1 MPNSNNAQAV
11 KNRKSPAQFIVKYGV
26 YSIFVVIIVIFA
38 LSNSRFLSRS
48 NIMLLLEQSAPYMIG
63 VIGMTFVMM
72 DGGIDISAG
81 SNMYL
86 STAVSA
92 IMMTKMTA
100 NGTLVHGFGQYL
112 LVMLV
117 PVVIGT
123 LIGVF
128 NGLMIS
134 RFRIVPFIVTLIT
147 TSIARGLGMYFTD
160 MKLIIVNTMGFK
172 FNDKSFLGISLLVY
186 IALAIIIIFHCV
198 LRYTTFGCQLKA
210 QGNNHEAAQ
219 KLGINI
225 RRNTLAAYII
235 CGALCGLAGIMM
247 AGESGGVPTSFAE
260 GYEFILIPAAV
271 LGGISLFG
279 GKGTILP
286 GCIIGMLLINTI
298 VNGLTMM
305 AANPYVYTIVRGV
318 IIFIAVMVDSLNY
331 KGEIR

>member
-1 MPNSNNAQAV
+1 MANTNSMTA
-11 KNRKSPAQFIVKYGV
+11 KRSRKSPLQFVVKYGV
-26 YSIFVVIIVIFA
+26 YSIFIVIIIIFA
-38 LSNSRFLSRS
+38 LSNKRFLSGS

-81 SNMYL
+81 SNMFL
-86 STAVSA
+86 SAAVSA
-92 IMMTKMTA
+92 LMMTKMTA
-100 NGTLVHGFGQYL
+100 NGNLIDSFGEYAL
-112 LVMLV
+112 IMIVPMLV
-117 PVVIGT
+117 GMIIGT
-123 LIGVF
+123 F

-134 RFRIVPFIVTLIT
+134 RLHIVPFIVTLIT
-147 TSIARGLGMYFTD
+147 TSIARGIGMFMTN
-160 MKLIIVNTMGFK
+160 MQLIIVNTMGFK
-172 FNDKSFLGISLLVY
+172 FNDKSILGISVLVY
-186 IALAIIIIFHCV
+186 IALAILLIFHCV
-198 LRYTTFGCQLKA
+198 LRYTPYGCQLKA

-219 KLGINI
+219 KLGINTT
-225 RRNTLAAYII
+225 RNTLIAYII
-235 CGALCGLAGIMM
+235 CGALCGLAGIML

-286 GCIIGMLLINTI
+286 GCIIGILLINTI

-305 AANPYVYTIVRGV
+305 SANPYVYTIVRGI